1 MISYQEF
8 LLILSKVLII
18 EASLHASTAE
28 NELQQ
33 YKFRNNILHET
44 LIKEGCLY
52 ERVGKAKDMPEDE
65 ERVETQLGVEIILY
79 EELTTRLIECWNEKQ
94 DTTATQSTELPTT
107 TTLGPINYNI
117 NLALGKHYRWAHK
130 KTFTHCTRPHM
141 YMN

>member
-44 LIKEGCLY
+44 LIKEGCLN
-52 ERVGKAKDMPEDE
+52 ERVGKAKDIKDMPEDE
-65 ERVETQLGVEIILY
+65 ERVEAQLEIKLY
-79 EELTTRLIECWNEKQ
+79 EELTTRLIECRQAKQ
-94 DTTATQSTELPTT
+94 GTTTRLSNTPTT
-107 TTLGPINYNI
+107 STPTPTLELINYNN
-117 NLALGKHYRWAHK
+117 NLASHNYRK
-130 KTFTHCTRPHM
+130 SSMHCS
-141 YMN
+141 

>member
-44 LIKEGCLY
+44 LIKEGCLN
-52 ERVGKAKDMPEDE
+52 ERFGKAKDTPEDE
-65 ERVETQLGVEIILY
+65 ERVETQLEVEIKLY
-79 EELTTRLIECWNEKQ
+79 EELTTRLIECRQAKQ
-94 DTTATQSTELPTT
+94 GTTTRLSNTPTT
-107 TTLGPINYNI
+107 STPTPTLEPINYNN
-117 NLALGKHYRWAHK
+117 NLASHNYRK
-130 KTFTHCTRPHM
+130 SS
-141 YMN
+141 MNCS

>member
-44 LIKEGCLY
+44 LIKEGCLN
-52 ERVGKAKDMPEDE
+52 ERVGKAKDIKDMPEDE
-65 ERVETQLGVEIILY
+65 ERVEAQLEIKLY
-79 EELTTRLIECWNEKQ
+79 EELTTRLIECRQAKQ
-94 DTTATQSTELPTT
+94 GTTTRLSNTPTT
-107 TTLGPINYNI
+107 STPTPTLEPINYNN
-117 NLALGKHYRWAHK
+117 NLASHNYRK
-130 KTFTHCTRPHM
+130 SSMHCS
-141 YMN
+141 